1 MGEDT
6 ENPKVLDAARWIAE
20 RHDDEG
26 GRIIPA
32 VRSRFLLTA
41 AEACRACALADRF
54 RQAGRT
60 ADA

>member
-1 MGEDT
+1 MSDEI

-32 VRSRFLLTA
+32 IRSRFSLSM
-41 AEACRACALADRF
+41 AEACQACALAQRF
-54 RQAGRT
+54 REAGRAGT
-60 ADA
+60 

>member
-1 MGEDT
+1 MIDEI
-6 ENPKVLDAARWIAE
+6 ESPQVIAAARWIAD
-20 RHDDEG
+20 RQDDEG

-32 VRSRFLLTA
+32 VRSRFSLTA

>member
-1 MGEDT
+1 MT
-6 ENPKVLDAARWIAE
+6 EEREHPKVLDAARWIAE
-20 RHDDEG
+20 RHDVEG

-32 VRSRFLLTA
+32 IRSRFSLTA

-60 ADA
+60 ANA

>member
-1 MGEDT
+1 MSNEN

-20 RHDDEG
+20 RKDDEG

-32 VRSRFLLTA
+32 VRSRFSLTA

-54 RQAGRT
+54 RQAGRI
-60 ADA
+60 ANA

>member
-1 MGEDT
+1 MSDEI
-6 ENPKVLDAARWIAE
+6 ENTKVLDAARWIAD

-32 VRSRFLLTA
+32 VRSRFSLTA

-54 RQAGRT
+54 REVGR

>member
-1 MGEDT
+1 MSDEI

-26 GRIIPA
+26 GRIVPA
-32 VRSRFLLTA
+32 VRSRFSLTA

-54 RQAGRT
+54 REAGRAT
-60 ADA
+60 A